1 MELKQIQAMLEDMT
15 AHDNAN
21 ILDADTALRPELAGL
36 RFFDAPLVG
45 CAAADDPLFAQ
56 MKADPA
62 IIGSTLL
69 TPEEWLPGA
78 KSVVSVFFPKTAE
91 VRQSNREGDL
101 PSAQWL
107 HARIEGQE
115 FIRRAIDAITAQ
127 LRAEGFRTVVPQY
140 DARFVLH
147 VNDSDPALPHCVTAW
162 SERHA
167 AFAAGLGTFGLSKH
181 IITEKGVCGRFG
193 SFITDAVFPATQR
206 AYTEPYEYC
215 DFCGACAPRCPV
227 QAISLDGGKNVP
239 VCKTRLDGLKP
250 RFAPRYGCAK
260 CQVCVPC
267 ESSRPT
273 KK

>member
-1 MELKQIQAMLEDMT
+1 MDLKNIQTMLDELITGDS
-15 AHDNAN
+15 AN
-21 ILDADTALRPELAGL
+21 RLDAEIALRPELAGL
-36 RFFDAPLVG
+36 RFFDAPLIG

-62 IIGSTLL
+62 IIGPMFL

-78 KSVVSVFFPKTAE
+78 KSVVSVFFPKTEE

-107 HARIEGQE
+107 HARIEGQD

-140 DARFVLH
+140 DKRFALH
-147 VNDSDPALPHCVTAW
+147 VNNSAPALPHCVTTW

-167 AFAAGLGTFGLSKH
+167 AFAAGLGTFALSKH

-193 SFITDAVFPATQR
+193 SFITDAVFSVTPR
-206 AYTEPYEYC
+206 AYTDPYEYC
-215 DFCGACAPRCPV
+215 NFCGACVPRCPV

-260 CQVCVPC
+260 CQVRVPC